1 VEAKDPFDSLIRRL
15 GEADEREFQESS
27 TEKPLIC
34 RQCHAD
40 VVLEGR
46 FCPYCGEKRQEE
58 EDFDFFLQD
67 AQSITKR
74 LFQVSLIELEADA
87 IFEDM
92 HFTRVY
98 LRTKNLSRKRL
109 NLSLTY
115 ADSVIIDNTGRQY
128 SSLLKEDIP
137 EGWDLEL
144 FDNWFFIYPGA
155 HREGN
160 LLFRA
165 VHNPIRNVIISA
177 TPQDNEEELFIFRM
191 DNNK

>member
-1 VEAKDPFDSLIRRL
+1 VEGKDPFDSLIKRL
-15 GEADEREFQESS
+15 RDADEREFAERPKSDA
-27 TEKPLIC
+27 PLIC
-34 RQCHAD
+34 RQCHGD
-40 VVLEGR
+40 LVPEGR
-46 FCPYCGEKRQEE
+46 FCPYCGEKLESEE
-58 EDFDFFLQD
+58 ELDFFLPG
-67 AQSITKR
+67 APTLTKR
-74 LFQVSLIELEADA
+74 LFRVTLLELEDDS
-87 IFEDM
+87 IYDEM

-98 LRTKNLSRKRL
+98 LRVKNLTRKRL

-137 EGWDLEL
+137 EGWDMEL

-165 VHNPIRNVIISA
+165 VMNPIRNVILSA

-191 DNNK
+191 DK